1 MFPWPWTSP
10 PCPTTRTPCAIVA
23 AQVVTIAE
31 QQAALAIRDA
41 ELAAHRLLVDKLRLQ
56 LARLRRMQFGR
67 RSERLAAE
75 ADQLELALEE
85 LEAETA
91 TATAPPATADP
102 EADRAAPSK
111 RKPARRPLPEHLL
124 RETVEHSVPDACPAC
139 GGSLRLLGEDV
150 TEVLDYVPGRFR
162 VVRHVRPKC
171 SCRRCEAI
179 AQAPAPSLPIRR
191 GRATAGLLAHVL
203 VAKYA
208 DHLPLYRQCEIYAR
222 DGVELERSTL
232 ADWVGQCAA
241 LLRPLVDAL
250 ERHVMAATV
259 LHADDTPV
267 PVLAP
272 GTGKTRTGR
281 LWAYLRDERP
291 WGSLVPPA
299 VLYRYSPDRKGE
311 HPRAHLAA
319 FRGVLQADGYAGF
332 EGLYAGG
339 RVTEAACWAH
349 VRRNFYDLHAAGQSP
364 LATEAVR
371 RIAALYEIERDIRG
385 RPPDQRARERQARAG
400 PLLDAMHAWLTAT
413 LARVPGRGDLAGAI
427 RYALS
432 RWEALTRYLGDGT
445 LEIDNNPVER
455 AIRPLTLGR
464 RNWLFAGSDAG
475 GTRAAAIASLVATAK
490 LNGLD
495 PEAYLRH
502 VLGVIADY
510 PVSRVAELLAW
521 NIAGIAPRLDQRSAA

>member
-1 MFPWPWTSP
+1 MGLDLSALPDDANAL
-10 PCPTTRTPCAIVA
+10 RAIVA
-23 AQVVTIAE
+23 AQVATIAE
-31 QQAALAIRDA
+31 QQATLAARDA
-41 ELAAHRLLVDKLRLQ
+41 ELAAHRLLVERLRLQ

-85 LEAETA
+85 LEADA
-91 TATAPPATADP
+91 GAVPAAAKGD
-102 EADRAAPSK
+102 ADRNQPEK
-111 RKPARRPLPEHLL
+111 RKPVRRPLPDHLP
-124 RETVEHSVPDACPAC
+124 REIVAHPVPDACPAC
-139 GGSLRLLGEDV
+139 GGSLRPMGEDV

-162 VVRHVRPKC
+162 VTRHVRPKC
-171 SCRRCEAI
+171 SCRACEAI
-179 AQAPAPSLPIRR
+179 TQAPAPALPIRR
-191 GRATAGLLAHVL
+191 GRAGPGLLAHVL

-222 DGVELERSTL
+222 EGVELERSTL
-232 ADWVGQCAA
+232 ADWVGQCTA

-250 ERHVMAATV
+250 ERHVMAGGV

-272 GTGKTRTGR
+272 GTGKTSTGR
-281 LWAYLRDERP
+281 LWAYLRDERS
-291 WGSLVPPA
+291 WGGLVSPA

-319 FRGVLQADGYAGF
+319 FRGTLQADGYAGF
-332 EGLYAGG
+332 DGLYAGG
-339 RVTEAACWAH
+339 RVLEAACWAH
-349 VRRNFYDLHAAGQSP
+349 VRRKFFDLHAAGQSP

-400 PLLDAMHAWLTAT
+400 PLLEAMQTWLTAM
-413 LARVPGRGDLAGAI
+413 LARVPGRGDLAAAI
-427 RYALS
+427 RYALT
-432 RWEALTRYLGDGT
+432 RWMALTRYLGDGT

-455 AIRPLTLGR
+455 AMRPLALGR
-464 RNWLFAGSDAG
+464 KNWMFAGSDAG
-475 GTRAAAIASLVATAK
+475 GRRAAAIASLVATAK

-502 VLGVIADY
+502 VLGIIADH
-510 PVSRVAELLAW
+510 PVSRVAELLPW
-521 NIAGIAPRLDQRSAA
+521 SIGSGPVTDAA